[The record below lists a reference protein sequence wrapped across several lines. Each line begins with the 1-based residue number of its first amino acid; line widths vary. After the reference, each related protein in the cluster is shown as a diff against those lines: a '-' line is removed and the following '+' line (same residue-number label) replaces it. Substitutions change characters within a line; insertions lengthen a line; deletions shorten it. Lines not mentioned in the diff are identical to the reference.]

1 MAISIKTIENIEN
14 SIQAAN
20 FRLYQLKRVYGEN
33 SQIYSY
39 YKKEVEKTFKN
50 YDLENMIQYSEKTG
64 AIKIDK
70 KRAAYEIAHFR
81 TNERNILSKFV
92 RSIPTTSEIKARTAK
107 ELEIPIPEVT
117 KAEQEAVWAAQTD
130 FKNALAAF
138 YAMAEGSS
146 YRQILIPELYK
157 EGGNDGDLS
166 KSERQKIMDL
176 ISFYS
181 RKGTSFLNSAN
192 VDELEELREE
202 TRREIKQ

>member
-39 YKKEVEKTFKN
+39 YKKEVEKTFKS

-81 TNERNILSKFV
+81 TNERNILNKFIK
-92 RSIPTTSEIKARTAK
+92 SIPTTSDIKARTAK

-130 FKNALAAF
+130 FKNAIAAF
-138 YAMAEGSS
+138 YAMIDGSS
-146 YRQILIPELYK
+146 YRQTLIPELYK

-166 KSERQKIMDL
+166 KSERDKIMNL
-176 ISFYS
+176 ISFYA

-192 VDELEELREE
+192 VEELEALRDE
-202 TRREIKQ
+202 TRRELKE